1 MSIAEQVPPSSG
13 LWSRPFASGFLA
25 FLRCSGSRHV
35 DRLQEGSARAM
46 IPLVFFFGLLAGI
59 SVAGFI
65 LIYPEHRTE
74 RRKCK

>member
-1 MSIAEQVPPSSG
+1 
-13 LWSRPFASGFLA
+13 
-25 FLRCSGSRHV
+25 
-35 DRLQEGSARAM
+35 M